1 MTRAR
6 DLAGIFNSTIVPT
19 AVYDDPTSTI
29 DPVITEIENGGNAD
43 GGVVSGIL
51 GGYMYSI
58 INEEQNNTY
67 DGVTV

>member
-67 DGVTV
+67 DGGTV

>member
-19 AVYDDPTSTI
+19 AVYDDPTSVI
-29 DPVITEIENGGNAD
+29 DPIVTEVENGGNAD
-43 GGVVSGIL
+43 GGTISGIL

-67 DGVTV
+67 DGGTV

>member
-6 DLAGIFNSTIVPT
+6 DLAGIFNSTVAPT
-19 AVYDDPTSTI
+19 AMYAEHNLSSFLTEVDDG
-29 DPVITEIENGGNAD
+29 ENVN

-51 GGYMYSI
+51 GGYIYSI

-67 DGVTV
+67 NGGTV

>member
-29 DPVITEIENGGNAD
+29 DPVITEVEDGGNAD

-67 DGVTV
+67 DGGTV

>member
-43 GGVVSGIL
+43 GGVISGIL

-67 DGVTV
+67 NGGTV

>member
-29 DPVITEIENGGNAD
+29 DPVMTEVENGGNAD

-67 DGVTV
+67 NGGTV

>member
-19 AVYDDPTSTI
+19 AVYDDQTSTI
-29 DPVITEIENGGNAD
+29 DPVITEVENGGNAD
-43 GGVVSGIL
+43 GGVISGIL

-67 DGVTV
+67 DGGTV

>member
-29 DPVITEIENGGNAD
+29 DPVITEVENGGNAD
-43 GGVVSGIL
+43 GGVISGIL

-67 DGVTV
+67 DGGTV

>member
-1 MTRAR
+1 LTRAR

-29 DPVITEIENGGNAD
+29 DPVITEVENGGNAD

-67 DGVTV
+67 DGGTV

>member
-19 AVYDDPTSTI
+19 AIYDDATSLM
-29 DPVITEIENGGNAD
+29 DPVVTEIENGGNAD
-43 GGVVSGIL
+43 GGVISGIL

-58 INEEQNNTY
+58 INEEQANTY
-67 DGVTV
+67 DGGAV

>member
-43 GGVVSGIL
+43 GGVISGIL

-67 DGVTV
+67 DGGTV

>member
-19 AVYDDPTSTI
+19 AIYDDPTSII
-29 DPVITEIENGGNAD
+29 DPVVTEIESGGNAD
-43 GGVVSGIL
+43 GGEISGIL

-67 DGVTV
+67 DGGAV

>member
-29 DPVITEIENGGNAD
+29 DPVITEVENGGNAD

-67 DGVTV
+67 DGGTV

>member
-1 MTRAR
+1 LTRAR

-67 DGVTV
+67 DGGTV

>member
-19 AVYDDPTSTI
+19 AVYDDPTSAI
-29 DPVITEIENGGNAD
+29 GPIITEIESGGNAD

-67 DGVTV
+67 DGGTV

>member
-19 AVYDDPTSTI
+19 AVYDDPISVI
-29 DPVITEIENGGNAD
+29 DPIVTEVENGGNAD
-43 GGVVSGIL
+43 GGVISGIL

-67 DGVTV
+67 DGGTV

>member
-6 DLAGIFNSTIVPT
+6 DLAGIFNSTIS
-19 AVYDDPTSTI
+19 PTS
-29 DPVITEIENGGNAD
+29 VFVTEVENGGNAD

-67 DGVTV
+67 DGGTV

>member
-1 MTRAR
+1 LTRAR

-29 DPVITEIENGGNAD
+29 DPVITEVENGGNAD
-43 GGVVSGIL
+43 GGVISGIL

-67 DGVTV
+67 DGGTV